1 MVDAKNLARANLRT
15 RHVTREPNG
24 EEIAMLQ
31 VALTHS
37 PAPRT
42 LSELLDIMGD
52 SNQFDFSVD
61 FGLIGQLIKVVET
74 SGPEPLE
81 DFTRRWA
88 S

>member
-1 MVDAKNLARANLRT
+1 MVDAKNLARAILRS

-31 VALTHS
+31 VSLTHS

-61 FGLIGQLIKVVET
+61 FGLIGQPIKVVET
-74 SGPEPLE
+74 IAITPSGM
-81 DFTRRWA
+81 FGR
-88 S
+88 